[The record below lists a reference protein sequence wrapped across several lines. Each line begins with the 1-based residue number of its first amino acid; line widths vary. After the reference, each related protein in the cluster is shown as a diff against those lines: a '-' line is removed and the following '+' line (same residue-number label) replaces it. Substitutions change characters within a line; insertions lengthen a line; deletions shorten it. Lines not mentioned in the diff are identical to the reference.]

1 MPSTRT
7 PRSSFPGAGVI
18 CNGGRAEIEA
28 LLARIWQRL
37 RTVAPNGMG
46 APTNDGHLVQYYEK
60 EGFLYDRVTDFMSGG
75 LRGSD
80 AAVLI
85 ATRAHRD
92 GVESRLFRKGVDLA
106 GLTARGRYHALDAHD
121 PLSRIMVDGAPDP
134 ERFANTIGPVIKTA
148 RAGDRRVLAFGEMV
162 ALLWSEGNRDAA
174 IRLEQLWNDLARKE
188 TFALVCAY
196 PIAHFD
202 DAGHAKPFAD
212 INAAHTWVTPAES
225 YSIAEIDERNRV
237 IATLQ
242 QKAAALEA
250 ETKQRAVLEAALRGK
265 IDELAEVDRRKDEF
279 LAMLGHELRNPL
291 APVTTALQI
300 MRIHESEPSRVARS
314 REIVERQIEHMTR
327 LIDDL
332 LDVSRITR
340 GKIEL
345 REQPL
350 LLSSVIEQAIESARP
365 LIDERGHRI
374 SLDLPS
380 EPVMF
385 LADPARLSQVF
396 ANLLNNAAKYTD
408 VGGRILVRA
417 HVDGNDLV
425 VGVKDDGPG
434 LTQEL
439 RKYAFE
445 LFMQGPQTRARARG
459 GLGIGLTLV
468 RRLVEL
474 HGGTVEALSDGP
486 GKGTEFVVRLPLHIP
501 PAADGAA
508 PTAAVAAVGPRRRI
522 LVVDDNVDAAEAL
535 GELLRDYGHEVA
547 TAHDGTRALDHA
559 RLHRPDIVL
568 LDISMPEMDGYEVA
582 KRIRGELGLGD
593 ALLVALTGFGEDG
606 HRRVAREA
614 GFDQHVTKPVD
625 TSKLEEL
632 LKLPL

>member
-1 MPSTRT
+1 M
-7 PRSSFPGAGVI
+7 A
-18 CNGGRAEIEA
+18 
-28 LLARIWQRL
+28 
-37 RTVAPNGMG
+37 
-46 APTNDGHLVQYYEK
+46 TNEMDMSMSDGHLVQYYEE
-60 EGFLYDRVTDFMSGG
+60 EGFLYDRVTDFMSNG
-75 LRGSD
+75 LRGRD

-92 GVESRLFRKGVDLA
+92 GVESRLVRRGIDLA
-106 GLTARGRYHALDAHD
+106 DLTAGGRYHALDARD
-121 PLSRIMVDGAPDP
+121 TLSRFMVDGSPDP
-134 ERFANTIGPVIKTA
+134 HRFANTIGPVIRTA
-148 RAGDRRVLAFGEMV
+148 RSGDRRVVAFGEMV
-162 ALLWSEGNRDAA
+162 ALLWAEGNRDAA
-174 IRLEQLWNDLARKE
+174 IRLEELWNDLARRE
-188 TFALVCAY
+188 TFALLCAY
-196 PIAHFD
+196 PISHFD
-202 DAGHAKPFAD
+202 DAAHARPFAD

-225 YSIAEIDERNRV
+225 YSIVEADERNRA

-250 ETKQRAVLEAALRGK
+250 ESKQRAVLEAALRGK

-350 LLSSVIEQAIESARP
+350 LLSSVVERAIESARP
-365 LIDERGHRI
+365 LIDERGRRI
-374 SLDLPS
+374 ALDLPA

-408 VGGRILVRA
+408 VGGRIWVRA
-417 HVDGNDLV
+417 RVEGKDLV
-425 VGVKDDGPG
+425 VAVKDDGPG
-434 LTQEL
+434 LTKEL
-439 RKYAFE
+439 RKYVFD
-445 LFMQGPQTRARARG
+445 LFMQGPQSRARARG

-474 HGGTVEALSDGP
+474 HGGTVDALSEGP
-486 GKGTEFVVRLPLHIP
+486 GKGTEFVVRLPLRLP
-501 PAADGAA
+501 PVADGA
-508 PTAAVAAVGPRRRI
+508 PSTTTVATVGPRRRI

-535 GELLRDYGHEVA
+535 GELLRDFGHEVA
-547 TAHDGTRALDHA
+547 TAHDGPQALDNA
-559 RLHRPDIVL
+559 RLHRPEIVL
-568 LDISMPEMDGYEVA
+568 LDIGMPEMDGYEVA
-582 KRIRGELGLGD
+582 KRIREDLGLGD
-593 ALLVALTGFGEDG
+593 ALLVALTGYGEDR
-606 HRRVAREA
+606 HRRLARES

-625 TSKLEEL
+625 ASKLEEL
-632 LKLPL
+632 LKLQL

>member
-1 MPSTRT
+1 M
-7 PRSSFPGAGVI
+7 
-18 CNGGRAEIEA
+18 N
-28 LLARIWQRL
+28 LARSNP
-37 RTVAPNGMG
+37 VATNGIF
-46 APTNDGHLVQYYEK
+46 APMNDGHLVQYYEK
-60 EGFLYDRVTDFMSGG
+60 EGFLYDRVTDFMSEG

-92 GVESRLFRKGVDLA
+92 GVESRLARRGVDLSQ
-106 GLTARGRYHALDAHD
+106 LTAGGRYHALDAQET
-121 PLSRIMVDGAPDP
+121 LSRLMVDGTPDP
-134 ERFANTIGPVIKTA
+134 RRFADTIGPVIRTA
-148 RAGDRRVLAFGEMV
+148 RSGDRRVLAFGEMV
-162 ALLWSEGNRDAA
+162 ALLWAEGNRDAA
-174 IRLEQLWNDLARKE
+174 IRLEELWNDLARKE
-188 TFALVCAY
+188 TFALLCAY
-196 PIAHFD
+196 PISHFD
-202 DAGHAKPFAD
+202 DAGYAEPFAE
-212 INAAHTWVTPAES
+212 INAAHSWVTPAES
-225 YSIAEIDERNRV
+225 YSVVEADERNRAIV
-237 IATLQ
+237 ILQ

-250 ETKQRAVLEAALRGK
+250 ESRQRAALEIALRGK

-350 LLSSVIEQAIESARP
+350 LLSSVIERAVESARP
-365 LIDERGHRI
+365 LIDERGHRVV
-374 SLDLPS
+374 LDLPT
-380 EPVMF
+380 EPVWF
-385 LADPARLSQVF
+385 VADPARLAQVF

-408 VGGRILVRA
+408 VGGRIWLHAR
-417 HVDGNDLV
+417 VDGKDLV

-434 LTQEL
+434 LTKEL
-439 RKYAFE
+439 RKHAFD

-474 HGGTVEALSDGP
+474 HGGTVEALSEGP
-486 GKGTEFVVRLPLHIP
+486 GRGTEFVVRLPLRLP
-501 PAADGAA
+501 LVADGAP
-508 PTAAVAAVGPRRRI
+508 PTAAIAAAGPRRRI

-547 TAHDGTRALDHA
+547 TAHDGPQALDNA
-559 RLHRPDIVL
+559 RLHRPEIVL

-582 KRIRGELGLGD
+582 RRIRGELGLGD
-593 ALLVALTGFGEDG
+593 ALLIALSGYGEDR
-606 HRRVAREA
+606 HRRLAREA
-614 GFDQHVTKPVD
+614 GFDHHVTKPVD
-625 TSKLEEL
+625 ASRLEEL